1 MSREIVGL
9 YDRIKIDNARIVSG
23 DDMRAVTVYNA
34 EMESA
39 IGLARITSVGMDINA
54 QGQAFA
60 TKKHSICFHLNEFSE
75 ITSENETY
83 KNWRASFLNSQG
95 EAVTGI
101 FNNPLV
107 DKTFGYVVAT
117 LTEIKA

>member
-1 MSREIVGL
+1 
-9 YDRIKIDNARIVSG
+9 
-23 DDMRAVTVYNA
+23 MRAVTVYNA